1 MNIAIITGASS
12 GIGEAFLRE
21 LIKERSAYGSV
32 PFDEIWII
40 ARRKEKLEKLRDELD
55 SKRIIPLVIDL
66 AEPSSLV
73 KLEDMLEE
81 KDPTVGLLINCAGMG
96 KRGVVEDKTV
106 KDLEDTIDI
115 NCTCLTK
122 VTRICMPYMIN
133 KASSFTKK
141 NGPRIINIASSAA
154 FLPQPG
160 FATYAASK
168 SYVLN
173 FSRALAYELK
183 QYNIMVTTVAPGPVK
198 TEFLS
203 KATDNKESEFTGIR
217 AMCVA
222 DPTKLAIASIK
233 ASRRGRKVLVYGF
246 MQKLL
251 HVASKIVPT
260 DLILWIETLT
270 MNQTTSERTLANVY
284 SADPTPEM
292 QVTKSTEAEKKAS
305 VESAGV
311 EVVHATEV
319 TNEASSKA
327 SDEVANITSVG
338 GFLVTPSAVSEVSSS
353 ASSVAT
359 SVASDK
365 ESLETSEAAKK
376 ILGM

>member
-21 LIKERSAYGSV
+21 IIKERSAYGSV
-32 PFDEIWII
+32 PFDEIWVI
-40 ARRKEKLEKLRDELD
+40 ARRKEKLEALSQELD

-73 KLEDMLEE
+73 KLEDKLKE

-96 KRGVVEDKTV
+96 KRGVVEDKSVT
-106 KDLEDTIDI
+106 DLEDTIDI

-122 VTRICMPYMIN
+122 VTRICLPYMISKN
-133 KASSFTKK
+133 PVFSRS

-168 SYVLN
+168 AYVLN

-183 QYNIMVTTVAPGPVK
+183 QYNIAVTTVCPGPVK

-203 KATDNKESEFTGIR
+203 KATDNKESDFTGIR
-217 AMCVA
+217 AYCVA
-222 DPTKLAIASIK
+222 DPTKLAVASLR
-233 ASRRGRKVLVYGF
+233 ACRMGRKVLVYGF

-251 HVASKIVPT
+251 HVASKILPT

-270 MNQTTSERTLANVY
+270 MNQTVSEREYVNVY
-284 SADPTPEM
+284 STEPTPEIKPTKVEAEVKVVEKPVVKAEEKTVVAPKTSV
-292 QVTKSTEAEKKAS
+292 VTKIDAKAEDVSVDENTEKTSSS
-305 VESAGV
+305 VE
-311 EVVHATEV
+311 
-319 TNEASSKA
+319 
-327 SDEVANITSVG
+327 I
-338 GFLVTPSAVSEVSSS
+338 
-353 ASSVAT
+353 
-359 SVASDK
+359 
-365 ESLETSEAAKK
+365 ETSEAAKR
-376 ILGM
+376 ILGE

>member
-55 SKRIIPLVIDL
+55 AKRIVPLVIDL
-66 AEPSSLV
+66 SEPSSLV
-73 KLEDMLEE
+73 KLETMLLE

-96 KRGVVEDKTV
+96 KRGVVEDKSVT
-106 KDLEDTIDI
+106 DLEDTIDI

-133 KASSFTKK
+133 KSSAITKK

-168 SYVLN
+168 AYVLN

-217 AMCVA
+217 ALCVA

-233 ASRRGRKVLVYGF
+233 ASRHGRKVLVYGF

-270 MNQTTSERTLANVY
+270 MNQTTSERAIANVY
-284 SADPTPEM
+284 SSELTPDM
-292 QVTKSTEAEKKAS
+292 PVTVSEVKSEVS
-305 VESAGV
+305 VVKEETATKV
-311 EVVHATEV
+311 EEVTEV
-319 TNEASSKA
+319 TEVAEAVSSQPAETPVANVSSK
-327 SDEVANITSVG
+327 
-338 GFLVTPSAVSEVSSS
+338 
-353 ASSVAT
+353 
-359 SVASDK
+359 K
-365 ESLETSEAAKK
+365 EDLETSAAAKK
-376 ILGM
+376 ILGL